1 MRYKVEISY
10 SAESAKY
17 LQYYLMTNLSFI
29 KLGFF
34 FSFLDNLIF
43 GNISWNI
50 LDFLIS
56 LITWI
61 SSSSIFKFNLAVS
74 LNLIT

>member
-1 MRYKVEISY
+1 MYFEISY